1 MVSRHEEACIRS
13 LTAGCFVE
21 SGISKLGGSSVGQAL
36 PDGIG
41 NCQSVLL
48 ASNFVRQSLTYTAEY
63 IADCSKIKHLG
74 TTKYAKHTKNAV
86 GWVVTQLECDCWVK
100 TQPTD

>member
-36 PDGIG
+36 PDGTLMQKESI
-41 NCQSVLL
+41 
-48 ASNFVRQSLTYTAEY
+48 
-63 IADCSKIKHLG
+63 H
-74 TTKYAKHTKNAV
+74 
-86 GWVVTQLECDCWVK
+86 
-100 TQPTD
+100 